1 VPPSGWKARYRS
13 DTIGSIS
20 LEERA
25 MKNIICLLV
34 LLSLAA
40 CSTCKSSDSAEVCRT
55 KQRDRDQAR
64 P

>member
-1 VPPSGWKARYRS
+1 MGADP
-13 DTIGSIS
+13 I
-20 LEERA
+20 EERA
-25 MKNIICLLV
+25 MKKIICVVV

-55 KQRDRDQAR
+55 KQRDHDQAR

>member
-1 VPPSGWKARYRS
+1 MRRRP
-13 DTIGSIS
+13 

-25 MKNIICLLV
+25 MKKVICLLV
-34 LLSLAA
+34 VLSLAA

-55 KQRDRDQAR
+55 KQRDHDQAR